1 MKAEIEACVEMLK
14 ARAVHATK
22 PTQIRIPPDLL
33 RETDARAREEG
44 RSRTNL
50 ILWAL
55 RKYLQQAAQ
64 AAQAAETKR

>member
-1 MKAEIEACVEMLK
+1 MPHRCATDMPE
-14 ARAVHATK
+14 TK

-33 RETDARAREEG
+33 RETDAQAAKEG

-64 AAQAAETKR
+64 AAQTKR

>member
-1 MKAEIEACVEMLK
+1 MQ
-14 ARAVHATK
+14 TK